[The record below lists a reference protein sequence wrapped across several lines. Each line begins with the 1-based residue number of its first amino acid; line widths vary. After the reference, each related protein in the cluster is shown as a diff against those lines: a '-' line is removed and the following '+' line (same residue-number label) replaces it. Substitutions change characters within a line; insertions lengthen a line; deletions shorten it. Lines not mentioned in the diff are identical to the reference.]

1 MSRIILMALVLAATV
16 VGCDR
21 FPDLTIQITDNLAP
35 NDPPECGYEVE
46 QEEILFRG
54 FWDLA
59 ITADYYM
66 FPRIE
71 SYIIDNSLPT
81 QAPPGNMTITSYN
94 VTVKLPNNSV
104 LDLGESLP
112 NPYQVTTNA
121 VIPASQVLGE
131 ISRGIAGAP
140 MIPAS
145 YQSAIAGAAAQAGF
159 DSFVLDIRANGT
171 TAGGFSQQSPT
182 FSWPIELCT
191 GCLGVRCPD
200 DGENQIGTPTGCL
213 TGQDS
218 FGTYCVELFT
228 PA

>member
-94 VTVKLPNNSV
+94 VTVKLPDNSV

-131 ISRGIAGAP
+131 ISRGIAGAL

-145 YQSAIAGAAAQAGF
+145 YQSAIAGAAAALRSESRAD
-159 DSFVLDIRANGT
+159 DSGWRKRAAHSLPGTCGDGRGIRVFRVHHRGMMAVAWCRSGNGRVENV
-171 TAGGFSQQSPT
+171 SPGAVDVSRT
-182 FSWPIELCT
+182 P
-191 GCLGVRCPD
+191 GVAD
-200 DGENQIGTPTGCL
+200 HK
-213 TGQDS
+213 
-218 FGTYCVELFT
+218 
-228 PA
+228 